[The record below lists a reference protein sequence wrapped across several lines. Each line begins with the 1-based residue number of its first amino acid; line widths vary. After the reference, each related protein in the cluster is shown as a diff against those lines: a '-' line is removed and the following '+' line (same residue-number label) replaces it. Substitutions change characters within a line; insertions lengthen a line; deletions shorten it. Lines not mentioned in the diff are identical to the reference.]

1 MLYPRR
7 CIDLYRV
14 NDVYKESKTQNIPLL
29 SNFPAVFWQNYRDNY
44 TRYDR
49 IFNRLYR
56 SFKIFEQDPLK
67 EVDEILD
74 EFTENVYDHLLIHQ
88 KKYEELYRINVIPDD
103 SYSVIDNYDITETLE
118 KTTLDDVESVSGS
131 RTDSITKNMGEKIDS
146 RTLTEGAKTDN
157 KSTTH
162 GAIQKTGSE
171 TLGAIQKSGSETV
184 GAIQKSKTET
194 LGAREDSSSYSQGA
208 QNNSSTE
215 KVAPDD
221 SENFYN
227 NRNVLDSI
235 GNRNDST
242 LTNTG
247 SQSNSTSE
255 NVGAQTNSTS
265 ENIGAQ
271 SNSSSEN
278 IGSYTDTEEISQGA
292 RTTTDSVTEG
302 AHTDS
307 ESATKG
313 AQTDTK
319 SATGSEEYTLR
330 RKGNIGVMTSTDVM
344 KKASEFW
351 TEWDFYSYI
360 FGEIAK
366 ELLIV

>member
-7 CIDLYRV
+7 CVDLYRV
-14 NDVYKESKTQNIPLL
+14 NDVYTESKTQNTPLL
-29 SNFPAVFWQNYRDNY
+29 SNFPATFWQNYISNY
-44 TRYDR
+44 ARYDR

-67 EVDEILD
+67 EVDEILS

-118 KTTLDDVESVSGS
+118 KTTLDDVENVSGA
-131 RTDSITKNMGEKIDS
+131 RTDSTTRNMGQKTDS
-146 RTLTEGAKTDN
+146 RTHTEGAKNDS
-157 KSTTH
+157 KSIIH

-171 TLGAIQKSGSETV
+171 TLGARQ
-184 GAIQKSKTET
+184 
-194 LGAREDSSSYSQGA
+194 DSSSYTQGA
-208 QNNSSTE
+208 QSNSSTD
-215 KVAPDD
+215 KVSPYD
-221 SENFYN
+221 SETFYN

-242 LTNTG
+242 STNTG
-247 SQSNSTSE
+247 S
-255 NVGAQTNSTS
+255 
-265 ENIGAQ
+265 Q

-278 IGSYTDTEEISQGA
+278 IGSYTDTEQILQGA
-292 RTTTDSVTEG
+292 RTTTDSITEG

-307 ESATKG
+307 ENTTKG

-319 SATGSEEYTLR
+319 TSTGSEEYTLR

-344 KKASEFW
+344 KKAVEFW